1 MPGFIQIYTYSPCG
15 PFIKHRELIQKFREP
30 GNLKH
35 IHKNELDITCSAN
48 YSAYSDGKDLP
59 KRTISDKILKDK
71 SYEVVIYP
79 KYDEYQR
86 RLASNYLTNEFK
98 KLTKKNVFA
107 TFKDN
112 NWAAVLTEIG
122 SLWVLNIY
130 YV

>member
-35 IHKNELDITCSAN
+35 IHKNELDITCFAH

-71 SYEVVIYP
+71 SYEVALNT

-98 KLTKKNVFA
+98 KLKRKKVFV

-112 NWAAVLTEIG
+112 NWAADLTEIG